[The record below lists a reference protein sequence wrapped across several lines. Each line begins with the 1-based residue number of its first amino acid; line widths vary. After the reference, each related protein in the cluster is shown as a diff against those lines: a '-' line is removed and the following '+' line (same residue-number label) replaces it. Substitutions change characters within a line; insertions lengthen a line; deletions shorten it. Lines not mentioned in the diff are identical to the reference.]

1 MRTSVVMPKLDVGRR
16 MWLASLAVAVALGF
30 INACQV
36 WLARGRRFSFWE
48 SPLLPSQLIPWLAW
62 GAIVPLVMLAL
73 YHADSAG
80 THVRGRAVR
89 YAAVG
94 SMAIAVQTTLTALL
108 LGWWWAFPSIVPMDP
123 MWHLRDQLR
132 TRMVV
137 GILVFAL
144 TAAVYQL
151 RIRTAAQNMPA
162 APVGTVRDT
171 PAVLAE
177 SPALLSLK
185 VGYRIYLVDPSQIDW
200 VEADRDYVM
209 VHCGTVTH
217 RVRESIS
224 AIEARL
230 PVHSH
235 VRVSRSAI
243 VNLQAVREIQP
254 WFRGDLA
261 ILLKDGTQVTTG
273 AKYRERLTR
282 LL

>member
-1 MRTSVVMPKLDVGRR
+1 MDMARGDVGRR
-16 MWLASLAVAVALGF
+16 MWLASFGVAVALGVT
-30 INACQV
+30 NACQV
-36 WLARGRRFSFWE
+36 WLARGGRVSFWG

-62 GAIVPLVMLAL
+62 GAIVPLVMMAL
-73 YHADSAG
+73 SRADAAG
-80 THVRGRAVR
+80 RHVRARAVR

-94 SMAIAVQTTLTALL
+94 AIAIAVQTTMTALL

-137 GILVFAL
+137 GILVFGL
-144 TAAVYQL
+144 TAAIYQV
-151 RIRTAAQNMPA
+151 RSRAAAQHSPA
-162 APVGTVRDT
+162 GSVEPVERAPAT
-171 PAVLAE
+171 LAE
-177 SPALLSLK
+177 SPAMLSLK
-185 VGYRIYLVDPSQIDW
+185 VGYRIYLVDPSQVDW
-200 VEADRDYVM
+200 VEADRDYVI
-209 VHCGTVTH
+209 VHCGSVTH

-224 AIEARL
+224 ALEARL
-230 PVHSH
+230 PAHSH

-261 ILLKDGTQVTTG
+261 ILLKDGARVTTG

>member
-1 MRTSVVMPKLDVGRR
+1 
-16 MWLASLAVAVALGF
+16 MWLASFAAAVALGF
-30 INACQV
+30 TNACQI
-36 WLARGRRFSFWE
+36 WFARGGRVSFWE

-62 GAIVPLVMLAL
+62 GAIVPLVMMAL
-73 YHADSAG
+73 SRADS
-80 THVRGRAVR
+80 TDVDVRVRVVR

-94 SMAIAVQTTLTALL
+94 AIAIAVHTTITALL
-108 LGWWWAFPSIVPMDP
+108 LGWWWAFPSIIPMDP

-137 GILVFAL
+137 GILVFGL
-144 TAAVYQL
+144 TAAVYRL
-151 RIRTAAQNMPA
+151 RMRTPA
-162 APVGTVRDT
+162 ERLPAGSVESAESA

-177 SPALLSLK
+177 TPAMVSLK

-209 VHCGTVTH
+209 VHCGSVTH

-254 WFRGDLA
+254 WFRGDLV

>member
-1 MRTSVVMPKLDVGRR
+1 MPKPDVGRR
-16 MWLASLAVAVALGF
+16 VWLASLGVAVTLGF

-48 SPLLPSQLIPWLAW
+48 SPLLPTQLIPWLAW

-73 YHADSAG
+73 YRADVAG
-80 THVRGRAVR
+80 MHVRGRAVR

-94 SMAIAVQTTLTALL
+94 SMAIAVQTSLTALL

-151 RIRTAAQNMPA
+151 RIRRAVQEMPA
-162 APVGTVRDT
+162 APIEAAADA
-171 PAVLAE
+171 PATIAE
-177 SPALLSLK
+177 STALLSLK
-185 VGYRIYLVDPSQIDW
+185 VGYRIYLVDPMTIDR

-209 VHCGTVTH
+209 VHCGPVTH

-230 PVHSH
+230 PAHSH

-243 VNLQAVREIQP
+243 VNLQSVREIQP

-273 AKYRERLTR
+273 AKYRERLKR